1 MENGKNGGE
10 IMHKYTVT
18 INGRMWERI
27 TKAEARKRWDA
38 KQQLYIAPCNLRP
51 SGPWGIGAEF
61 DSENI
66 SDDNFDNVVN
76 NFEYYNCYDSKTGRY
91 ASFYK
96 PCNDQR

>member
-1 MENGKNGGE
+1 
-10 IMHKYTVT
+10 MHKYTVI
-18 INGRMWERI
+18 INGRMWKRI

-51 SGPWGIGAEF
+51 GGPWGIGVEF

-66 SDDNFDNVVN
+66 SDDFDNVVN
-76 NFEYYNCYDSKTGRY
+76 NFEYYNCHDSETGRY

-96 PCNDQR
+96 PCNDR